1 MPGVTSRRRSR
12 SAGCWRT
19 ARHAAGYLEN
29 GKSHQRGTE
38 MLAAHLRTVITREL
52 RALAREMRAY
62 PDDASVRRTF
72 PGVSNSAGTLA
83 LPLSGNIQHYVGAK
97 LGGTSYQRAR
107 AAELARRDGP
117 RAQLLAE
124 SY

>member
-38 MLAAHLRTVITREL
+38 MLAAHLRTVIAREL
-52 RALAREMRAY
+52 RALAREIRAY
-62 PDDASVRRTF
+62 PDDASVWRTF

-83 LPLSGNIQHYVGAK
+83 LHLAGNNPHYVGGKA
-97 LGGTSYQRAR
+97 GGATHH
-107 AAELARRDGP
+107 
-117 RAQLLAE
+117 
-124 SY
+124 